1 MKKLLR
7 LFIEQK
13 ENTNFLREK
22 RQILNDLSYK
32 STFMLGFRAG
42 VVGVLIPS
50 LVILLIIFT
59 PTLISRIISIAQG
72 LPLVEGS
79 PEAEVLTVLLPAW
92 LKTIF
97 LLTIIY
103 STVCGMNACLR
114 KYSFTNSERGKIAA
128 LLYYKAVLF
137 WSVSSLSI
145 LIIWFNTEISKW
157 GLIFLVLVL
166 GWLFRI
172 ALHSWYLMMED
183 RIVKKYLKSRTT

>member
-59 PTLISRIISIAQG
+59 PILISRIISIAQG

-145 LIIWFNTEISKW
+145 LIIWFNAEISKW

>member
-1 MKKLLR
+1 VKKLLR

-145 LIIWFNTEISKW
+145 LIIWFNAEISKW